1 MMTTR
6 SCRASRDSG
15 RPKDATCVTGLSQ
28 SAGIPSVPLSVPQ
41 ALRLG
46 RYKWRRAYGAIP
58 TSISSRGTNH
68 GATRPPRG
76 VLGRQSPAT
85 PIARLHDAPYR
96 ALNEARAGVSCAT
109 RRQGPRR
116 SALKRR
122 AGSPDESETTYR
134 NPAISITLRP
144 GLRVLP
150 IAGSPLRTRNLQ
162 GRDVTLVG
170 VGL

>member
-1 MMTTR
+1 MLHCTDGTWHILRPNLSNFPHELSSSLMMTTR

-76 VLGRQSPAT
+76 VLGWQSPAT

-96 ALNEARAGVSCAT
+96 ALNEARAGRLVCNKAAREPSKKRAKAAC
-109 RRQGPRR
+109 RQSRQVADDLSQPRH
-116 SALKRR
+116 
-122 AGSPDESETTYR
+122 
-134 NPAISITLRP
+134 
-144 GLRVLP
+144 
-150 IAGSPLRTRNLQ
+150 
-162 GRDVTLVG
+162 
-170 VGL
+170 